1 MISEAEFVR
10 QVTEA
15 GHASQ
20 LRRMTIPELDKF
32 CQEKKHELCVY
43 RPNENP
49 LKDLVAQIVEL
60 EHFNYD
66 STNMFVTKE
75 HRNYNFCRHERD
87 IAWLDESGE
96 WAGYDY
102 YVIPCGEVSLDIEE
116 LI

>member
-32 CQEKKHELCVY
+32 CQEKEHELCVY

-49 LKDLVAQIVEL
+49 LKNLVAQIVGL
-60 EHFNYD
+60 NGFDDINMYVWKRNNGCGFCMHSYD
-66 STNMFVTKE
+66 I
-75 HRNYNFCRHERD
+75 R
-87 IAWLDESGE
+87 WLDQSGS

-102 YVIPCGEVSLDIEE
+102 YVIPCREVSLDIEE

>member
-43 RPNENP
+43 CPNESP
-49 LKDLVAQIVEL
+49 LKDLVAQIVEFK
-60 EHFNYD
+60 HFNTD
-66 STNMFVTKE
+66 STNMFVAKE
-75 HRNYNFCRHERD
+75 SRNYIFYKHERD
-87 IAWLDESGE
+87 IVWLDESGV

-102 YVIPCGEVSLDIEE
+102 YVIPALGYSLNIEE

>member
-20 LRRMTIPELDKF
+20 LRRMTFPEFYKF
-32 CQEKKHELCVY
+32 CQDKKHDLCVY
-43 RPNENP
+43 RPNKSP
-49 LKDLVAQIVEL
+49 LKDLVAQIVGL
-60 EHFNYD
+60 ID
-66 STNMFVTKE
+66 SDDANMYVRK
-75 HRNYNFCRHERD
+75 RSNRYGFCTHSRD
-87 IAWLDESGE
+87 IRWLDQSGT

>member
-32 CQEKKHELCVY
+32 CQDEKHELCVY

-49 LKDLVAQIVEL
+49 LKDLVAHIVGL
-60 EHFNYD
+60 TDFDDTNMYVRKRNNGRGFCMHNYD
-66 STNMFVTKE
+66 IKWL
-75 HRNYNFCRHERD
+75 ERYEMWD
-87 IAWLDESGE
+87 
-96 WAGYDY
+96 GYDY
-102 YVIPCGEVSLDIEE
+102 YVIPCVEVSLDIEE

>member
-32 CQEKKHELCVY
+32 CQEKEHELCVY

-49 LKDLVAQIVEL
+49 LKDLVAQIVGLNGSDDANMYVRKRSSRCEFYL
-60 EHFNYD
+60 HNYD
-66 STNMFVTKE
+66 I
-75 HRNYNFCRHERD
+75 R
-87 IAWLDESGE
+87 WLDQSSS

-102 YVIPCGEVSLDIEE
+102 YVIPVIEYSLNIEE

>member
-20 LRRMTIPELDKF
+20 LRRMTILELDKF
-32 CQEKKHELCVY
+32 CQEKEHELCVY

-49 LKDLVAQIVEL
+49 LKDLVAQIVGL
-60 EHFNYD
+60 KRFNID
-66 STNMFVTKE
+66 RTNMFVAKKS
-75 HRNYNFCRHERD
+75 RNYNFSRHEQD
-87 IAWLDESGE
+87 IVWLDESGV

-102 YVIPCGEVSLDIEE
+102 YVIPVIEYSLNIEE